1 MQVSVH
7 WTLSNFSSNVHYITV
22 LKMVISN
29 SSTPSYNK
37 AVLGSKQP
45 ASLLAKTKGTMAN
58 FGWMLSDFGHE
69 IVAFWVKIR
78 ALVRPYLL
86 VQSWIGFDLL
96 LMNFFTR
103 KTTKF
108 PQIGFLVP
116 C

>member
-1 MQVSVH
+1 
-7 WTLSNFSSNVHYITV
+7 
-22 LKMVISN
+22 MVISN

-58 FGWMLSDFGHE
+58 FGWTLSDFGHE
-69 IVAFWVKIR
+69 IVAFWIKIR
-78 ALVRPYLL
+78 ALL